1 MESFLDISTY
11 IIPQV
16 CLNVKTRERVM
27 KHTIEKEDMISSSIF
42 SHPIDLASGL
52 TVKPLSPGL

>member
-16 CLNVKTRERVM
+16 CLNVKTRERVCET
-27 KHTIEKEDMISSSIF
+27 KVGVFNTIEKEEDEYLLPYY
-42 SHPIDLASGL
+42 PIDLASGL
-52 TVKPLSPGL
+52 TV